1 MPMRSGSDPR
11 HLPPRTSTHT
21 HTHTPQQPPTPPS
34 TLPTPPSHF
43 PTSWPSVP
51 NTEPAFLPSPR
62 YDPKWKDREPPT
74 PESLQMHLE
83 TRFAQLSTAITM
95 ELWQEAYRTVEDVHS
110 LITQMKKPPKPTTMA
125 GYHAQLAEVFHVA
138 DNQLFHAYALTRL
151 YSISRSLKAVPS
163 ADEMQKLASRAVLAA
178 LAIPPSNPV
187 LDVNLLEYDLEH
199 EKTKRMASMLSFP
212 LSASRA
218 ELLEEVQVKGLLA
231 AARPE
236 VAQLFGLFEQQF
248 YPLDLAAKAAPL
260 LAALAEDDALAKY
273 DGPMRRLCGLR
284 MLQQMERIYLTIRIE
299 HAQKV
304 ISLLSWQEIE
314 TLILWAV
321 KRELL
326 TLRIDYKSSTINQR
340 ASKADATASSEVCV
354 AARTPPRGIH
364 PMHTTSSRIPGD
376 EENLQGIQ

>member
-1 MPMRSGSDPR
+1 
-11 HLPPRTSTHT
+11 
-21 HTHTPQQPPTPPS
+21 
-34 TLPTPPSHF
+34 
-43 PTSWPSVP
+43 
-51 NTEPAFLPSPR
+51 
-62 YDPKWKDREPPT
+62 
-74 PESLQMHLE
+74 
-83 TRFAQLSTAITM
+83 
-95 ELWQEAYRTVEDVHS
+95 
-110 LITQMKKPPKPTTMA
+110 
-125 GYHAQLAEVFHVA
+125 
-138 DNQLFHAYALTRL
+138 
-151 YSISRSLKAVPS
+151 
-163 ADEMQKLASRAVLAA
+163 
-178 LAIPPSNPV
+178 
-187 LDVNLLEYDLEH
+187 
-199 EKTKRMASMLSFP
+199 MASMLSFP

-248 YPLDLAAKAAPL
+248 YPLDLAAEAAPL

-273 DGPMRRLCGLR
+273 DRPMRRLCGLR

-340 ASKADATASSEVCV
+340 ASKADATASSEVRRRR
-354 AARTPPRGIH
+354 ARRH
-364 PMHTTSSRIPGD
+364 V
-376 EENLQGIQ
+376 E